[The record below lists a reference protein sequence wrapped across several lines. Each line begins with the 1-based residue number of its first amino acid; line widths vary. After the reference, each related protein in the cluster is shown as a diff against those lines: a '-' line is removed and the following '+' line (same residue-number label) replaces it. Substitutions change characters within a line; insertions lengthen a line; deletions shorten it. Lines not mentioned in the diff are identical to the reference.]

1 LAHTA
6 QIVLEDQRGSFTQDL
21 YQLNYR
27 QLQDL
32 KETIESQIM
41 VVQNINEM
49 IDLLKKGASN

>member
-27 QLQDL
+27 QLQYL

>member
-27 QLQDL
+27 QLQEM